1 MSQELHRAPLRDPS
15 GAKTRGQQ
23 GPDLHTHVPA
33 QQSSNPCVT
42 DVSRTEEADP
52 ARARPLTCPSPPYLV
67 PSVTTVRGRSR
78 QENRPAEAQ
87 PPREHRP
94 IARLAGR
101 RSRTRQTEGIRL
113 LNGPCSCLAK
123 PVPIRGRAPGRAVD
137 RACGAE
143 GRQKQRAEVPL
154 TAPRAACR
162 RRGT

>member
-87 PPREHRP
+87 PPRGTPTDREASRQAIENAPNGRNSSPQRP
-94 IARLAGR
+94 VQLSGEASPDSG
-101 RSRTRQTEGIRL
+101 SSTGS
-113 LNGPCSCLAK
+113 SCRPSLW
-123 PVPIRGRAPGRAVD
+123 
-137 RACGAE
+137 C
-143 GRQKQRAEVPL
+143 
-154 TAPRAACR
+154 
-162 RRGT
+162 